1 MKNEDIIKA
10 KFKQALIS
18 TTRVISEDFK
28 GIANNKKNDFEKNLE
43 IPELE
48 NINDKNEYVK
58 LRAETDSQALEKKF
72 SNKNI
77 YKKNLPSNP
86 SCKSLYKISE
96 KIRYEMLG

>member
-18 TTRVISEDFK
+18 TSRVISEDFK
-28 GIANNKKNDFEKNLE
+28 GVANNKKNDFEKNLE

-58 LRAETDSQALEKKF
+58 LRAETDSNALEK
-72 SNKNI
+72 
-77 YKKNLPSNP
+77 
-86 SCKSLYKISE
+86 
-96 KIRYEMLG
+96 